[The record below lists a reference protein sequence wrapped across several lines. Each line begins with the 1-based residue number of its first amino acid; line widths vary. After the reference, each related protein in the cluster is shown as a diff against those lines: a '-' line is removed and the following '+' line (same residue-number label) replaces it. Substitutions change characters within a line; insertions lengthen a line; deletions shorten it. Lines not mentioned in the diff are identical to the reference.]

1 MGFAW
6 TRRVS
11 DYGPPRFNLD
21 GFARIDQCQLV
32 ERIQYCN
39 RYCSHILERIV
50 RGPFKTVRHLSQGDP
65 MQTDSPAER
74 SVRWARM
81 TVTPLGLSGQGMTLC
96 TAIGGLV
103 PQQ

>member
-1 MGFAW
+1 
-6 TRRVS
+6 
-11 DYGPPRFNLD
+11 
-21 GFARIDQCQLV
+21 
-32 ERIQYCN
+32 
-39 RYCSHILERIV
+39 
-50 RGPFKTVRHLSQGDP
+50 